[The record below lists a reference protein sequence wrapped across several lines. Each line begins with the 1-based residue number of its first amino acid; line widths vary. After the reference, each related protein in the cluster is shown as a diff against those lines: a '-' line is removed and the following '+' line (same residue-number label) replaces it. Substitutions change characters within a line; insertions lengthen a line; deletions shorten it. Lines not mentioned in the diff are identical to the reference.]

1 MQDIIVSYLEA
12 RKEDFLQA
20 KINSKLRGKKN
31 EFDEEARLKVRL
43 ENQVEADTKYNI
55 EVWLDNIIRKVKPN
69 VTTHPAKFT
78 NAKITYDKVGGYARY
93 YRKLFGSTKGRFFT
107 GKN

>member
-1 MQDIIVSYLEA
+1 MQDIIVSYLDA

-31 EFDEEARLKVRL
+31 EYDEEARLKVRS
-43 ENQVEADTKYNI
+43 ENQLEADAKYNL

-78 NAKITYDKVGGYARY
+78 NAKIDTDTSQIFLCHYA
-93 YRKLFGSTKGRFFT
+93 
-107 GKN
+107 N